1 MYHNYNISQ
10 REGGNAVRVFSI
22 ITSIYIMSLQKEG
35 RLALF
40 IVILG
45 SIAVIL
51 DNMAYQGPAV
61 QLSAHIIDFFIFFLF
76 IFGAVFSLFLA
87 KDKRV
92 FIRRNSIEIFF
103 ALALAVLFFWGK
115 YYHFFIDRFEG
126 HDIPVD
132 LIIAI
137 TLFNI
142 VKVFFRVKKI
152 NYIVRKLSLH
162 PAKTIMFSFL
172 GVIILGTV
180 LLMTP
185 FATSDQ
191 SRMGFINALFTAT
204 SATCVTGLI
213 VVDTA
218 TKFSAM
224 GKLVIMSLIQVGGL
238 GIMILAYFTTFLVG
252 RKLSYEEK
260 ITVSY
265 MLDPDESMDLA
276 RGVKNI
282 VFFTFFFELCGALL
296 LFPALKGTVGGWG
309 KTGFFSV
316 FHAVSAFCNAGFAL
330 FSDNLAQFKSSGFLN
345 FVIAGLIIAGGI
357 SFSVLANSSRNIR
370 TRVRK
375 KFVDRTQQVEKLT
388 LNTRIVL
395 LTTVILIA
403 AGTLIIYKFE
413 HRSILPD
420 STKTQYLES
429 FFQAVTLRTAGFNT
443 MDISKLHIGTYALMM
458 LFMFI
463 GGASGS
469 TAGGIKVN
477 TLGVVW
483 AYVKSVF
490 NNRDEVVMLKHSI
503 PKELI
508 NQAFLVM
515 LMGGAV
521 VFSGALCLTIFEHQK
536 RFVEVVFECFSAFG
550 TVGLSTG
557 ITPELTPPG
566 KLIITLL
573 MFIGRLGPLT
583 IIAALAQKRGRYPI
597 EYPEGRVSLG

>member
-1 MYHNYNISQ
+1 MSLQ
-10 REGGNAVRVFSI
+10 REGRI
-22 ITSIYIMSLQKEG
+22 
-35 RLALF
+35 ALF
-40 IVILG
+40 IVVLG

-51 DNMAYQGPAV
+51 DNMVYQGLAV
-61 QLSAHIIDFFIFFLF
+61 QRSSHIIDFIIFFLF
-76 IFGAVFSLFLA
+76 VFGAAVNLFLA

-92 FIRRNSIEIFF
+92 FIRKNPVEIFI
-103 ALALAVLFFWGK
+103 ALLLIVFFFWGK
-115 YYHFFIDRFEG
+115 YYHFFVNKFEG
-126 HDIPVD
+126 HDVPVD
-132 LIIAI
+132 IIVAV
-137 TLFNI
+137 TLFNL

-152 NYIVRKLSLH
+152 NYIIRKLSLH
-162 PAKTIMFSFL
+162 PAQTIMFSFL
-172 GVIILGTV
+172 AVIIIGTV
-180 LLMTP
+180 LLMMP
-185 FATSDQ
+185 FATADQ
-191 SRMGFINALFTAT
+191 SRLGFINSLFTAT

-218 TKFSAM
+218 AKFSVP
-224 GKLVIMSLIQVGGL
+224 GKIVIMSLIQVGGL
-238 GIMILAYFTTFLVG
+238 GIMILAFFTAFLVG

-260 ITVSY
+260 IAVSY
-265 MLDPDESMDLA
+265 MLDPDESKDLA
-276 RGVKNI
+276 RGLKNI
-282 VFFTFFFELCGALL
+282 VFFTFFFELCGILL
-296 LFPALKGTVGGWG
+296 LFPALKGTVGSWG
-309 KTGFFSV
+309 ETGFFSA

-330 FSDNLAQFKSSGFLN
+330 FSDNLAQFKSFGFLN

-357 SFSVLANSSRNIR
+357 SFSVLANSARNIR
-370 TRVRK
+370 SRVRK
-375 KFVDRTQQVEKLT
+375 KLADRTQQVEKLT
-388 LNTRIVL
+388 LNTQIVL
-395 LTTVILIA
+395 VTTAILIV

-420 STKTQYLES
+420 STRTQYLES

-443 MDISKLHIGTYALMM
+443 MDISKLHIGTYVLMM

-490 NNRDEVVMLKHSI
+490 SNRDEVVMLKHSI

-515 LMGGAV
+515 LMAGAV

-550 TVGLSTG
+550 TVGLSMG
-557 ITPELTPPG
+557 ITPQLTPPG

-583 IIAALAQKRGRYPI
+583 IIAALSQKRGRYPI
-597 EYPEGRVSLG
+597 EYPEGRVSIG